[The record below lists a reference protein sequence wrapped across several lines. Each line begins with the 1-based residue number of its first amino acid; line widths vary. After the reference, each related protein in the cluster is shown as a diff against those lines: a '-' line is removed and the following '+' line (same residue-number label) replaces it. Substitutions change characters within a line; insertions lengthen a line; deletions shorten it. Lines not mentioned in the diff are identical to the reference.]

1 MAKKPSLPSGTRDFS
16 PLQMQRRNFIFDTLK
31 SVFKKFGFLQIETP
45 AMERLETLTGKYG
58 EEGDRLIF
66 KIIDS
71 GEVLT
76 NNQNKLYE
84 LTQGAFIRDY
94 FVKCAE
100 KMMNDF
106 IEDGSE
112 AFDNWESYLPNLWG
126 EFPVYLNSIEKKNIR
141 AFMQEREVQI
151 VWKSDIEGF
160 YSEVKF
166 YNNLSNNELNRMKSI
181 FIDHKVKRGWLTR
194 YTVWRSVN
202 TEDNENRRFNY
213 NPLSNVIS
221 SRALRYDLTVPF
233 ARYVVQHQNEI
244 TFPFKRYQVQP
255 VWRADR
261 PQKGR
266 YREFYQCD
274 CDVIG
279 TKSLVSEVEFV
290 QIYDEGLSKLGLP
303 QFEIRI
309 NNRKLLAGMVQY
321 IDAEDKLTDFT
332 VAIDKLDKIGKE
344 KVGEEL
350 LQRGFSQKAVE
361 TLDFILELDGA
372 NMEKIEQLK
381 ARFEGVETAMKGLE
395 ELEYVVAQTEKLG
408 LRKGTLVFDPAL
420 ARGLDYYTGTIYEVK
435 ALNVNMGSIGGGG
448 RYDNLTGIFGV
459 DGISGVGISF
469 GADRIYDVL
478 EELDLFPQELTS
490 GPTVL
495 FVHFGDA
502 ERDFSLNW
510 VTKLRN
516 KGIFAEVYPDN
527 AKMKKQMKY
536 ADSVGAKFVAVIG
549 EEELQTGK
557 ITVKEMETGEQRKVK
572 KTELINFFL
581 DVK

>member
-66 KIIDS
+66 RILNS
-71 GEVLT
+71 GEKF
-76 NNQNKLYE
+76 NKNVVHPKAVKNAERIRLGRE
-84 LTQGAFIRDY
+84 LTDDESKEID
-94 FVKCAE
+94 
-100 KMMNDF
+100 
-106 IEDGSE
+106 
-112 AFDNWESYLPNLWG
+112 DNYAQKLKDR
-126 EFPVYLNSIEKKNIR
+126 ITDK
-141 AFMQEREVQI
+141 
-151 VWKSDIEGF
+151 
-160 YSEVKF
+160 
-166 YNNLSNNELNRMKSI
+166 
-181 FIDHKVKRGWLTR
+181 
-194 YTVWRSVN
+194 
-202 TEDNENRRFNY
+202 
-213 NPLSNVIS
+213 
-221 SRALRYDLTVPF
+221 ALRYDLTVPF

-244 TFPFKRYQVQP
+244 TFPFKRYQIQP

-581 DVK
+581 DVKG